1 MTNYE
6 KVAQIC
12 SLIQTSDF
20 IFLFVRRIFLRLV
33 PCVQL
38 AEHKKGACQ
47 DSLTVLRSQRHYFS
61 WREKIL
67 VKTRQLSRDYSATFS
82 PGGKSSWSRLPS
94 CTAITVPLF
103 AWREKRN
110 MRVKTRQ
117 LYRDHSAIVS
127 PGVRKE
133 SSPAITAPQFL
144 LAGEKKDGR
153 SRLASCL
160 AITAPL
166 FRLAE
171 EKKDVWSRLASCPR
185 SQRHNFAWR
194 EKGVVKTI

>member
-6 KVAQIC
+6 KIAQIC
-12 SLIQTSDF
+12 SLIHTSDF

-103 AWREKRN
+103 AWREKKKYACQDSLAVPRSQ
-110 MRVKTRQ
+110 RHCFAWREKRKLSCDHSATISSGGRKERWAVKTRQ
-117 LYRDHSAIVS
+117 LSRDHSATIS
-127 PGVRKE
+127 PGGRKE
-133 SSPAITAPQFL
+133 RRMVKTRQLSTITAPQF
-144 LAGEKKDGR
+144 
-153 SRLASCL
+153 RLA
-160 AITAPL
+160 
-166 FRLAE
+166 
-171 EKKDVWSRLASCPR
+171 
-185 SQRHNFAWR
+185 
-194 EKGVVKTI
+194 